1 MLITREKLRD
11 FARMDLSRE
20 ELVPSGLDEVTF
32 EEYEFTLDD
41 LKHVLDKTA
50 VLELSADEFYED
62 WFYWLRDAYIADMIG
77 TSDYFYEDPETFM
90 SEDNL
95 LHTDTNTIFYVLDHL
110 NIFYDFEEEPTDEQ
124 FLETIH
130 EMQDTILCYLSNQ
143 NLPMTD
149 WEFPTEIKDLYV
161 DYVYYCEN
169 KSIELTPDQ
178 VTLFYRYM
186 DDLMEEGS
194 IFALKIMAFM
204 HYGGSSLY
212 PCDWELSRQCFH
224 ALYEITQGR
233 GFGNELGKIYYYGY
247 CNDSVPEYDKAFPYF
262 VSGYVNG
269 VNEAALYLADMY
281 RNGLGVEKSRGTFIN
296 MIEKLYP
303 KAQKEFLHKWD
314 RIFPEVCL
322 RMGEIREEA
331 YHNPTSAYKYY
342 LQAAYAMDNGA
353 YNNEETSKRVK
364 ESLERTKDLVEHIE
378 GSVILGYEG
387 TLLSL
392 ATADK
397 QICLAKI
404 EKTDSQALTQYRMII
419 QRKDPDALKMLVTV
433 PEADYCKEQ
442 ETIDLYFESEE
453 DLTGEYLFNEYSF
466 DVETDTDI
474 FCLILKLWGE
484 KVLRIN
490 AEDFYFRC
498 I

>member
-20 ELVPSGLDEVTF
+20 DLVPSGLDEVTF

-41 LKHVLDKTA
+41 LKHALDKTA
-50 VLELSADEFYED
+50 ALELSADEFYED
-62 WFYWLRDAYIADMIG
+62 WFYWLRDMYIADMIG
-77 TSDYFYEDPETFM
+77 TYDYFYKDPGNFI
-90 SEDNL
+90 SEDDL
-95 LHTDTNTIFYVLDHL
+95 LYTETNTIFYVLDHL
-110 NIFYDFEEEPTDEQ
+110 NTFYDFEEDPDDES

-130 EMQDTILCYLSNQ
+130 EMQDTILCFLHNQ
-143 NLPMTD
+143 GLPMTD

-161 DYVYYCEN
+161 DYVYDCEN
-169 KSIELTPDQ
+169 KHIEVTPDQ
-178 VTLFYRYM
+178 AALFYRYM
-186 DDLMEEGS
+186 DELIEEGS
-194 IFALKIMAFM
+194 IFALKIMAYM
-204 HYGGSSLY
+204 HFGGSSLY
-212 PCDWELSRQCFH
+212 PCDFNLSRDCFL

-269 VNEAALYLADMY
+269 INEAALYLADMY
-281 RNGLGVEKSRGTFIN
+281 RYGQGVEKSWGTFIN

-314 RIFPEVCL
+314 RIFPGVCL
-322 RMGEIREEA
+322 RMGEIREIA
-331 YHNPTSAYKYY
+331 YHNPQSAYKYY
-342 LQAAYAMDNGA
+342 LQAAYAMDHGD
-353 YNNEETSKRVK
+353 YNDEQTFDAIREG
-364 ESLERTKDLVEHIE
+364 LERTKAFVEHIE
-378 GSVILGYEG
+378 GSFILGYEG
-387 TLLSL
+387 TLLNL
-392 ATADK
+392 ATSNK
-397 QICLAKI
+397 QVCSAKI
-404 EKTDSQALTQYRMII
+404 EKIDTEASTLYRMIM

-433 PEADYCKEQ
+433 PEADYCKEW

-453 DLTGEYLFNEYSF
+453 DLTGEYLFNEYIF

-484 KVLRIN
+484 KVLRIKT
-490 AEDFYFRC
+490 EDFYFRC